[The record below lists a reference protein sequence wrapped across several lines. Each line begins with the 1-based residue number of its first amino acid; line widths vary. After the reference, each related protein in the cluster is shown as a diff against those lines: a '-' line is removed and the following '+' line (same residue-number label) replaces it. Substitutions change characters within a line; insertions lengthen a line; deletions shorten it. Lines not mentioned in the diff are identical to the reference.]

1 LGTGLNGFKNKA
13 GIDIAKFQ
21 VHSCRM
27 VSTSKAANGGVNM
40 DDILSMADWSNT
52 RTFEKFYF
60 STAEKIDFAD
70 KVLTTVSWL

>member
-1 LGTGLNGFKNKA
+1 MDFKKA

-52 RTFEKFYF
+52 MTFEKFYLR
-60 STAEKIDFAD
+60 TTENMDFAD
-70 KVLTTVSWL
+70 KVLTMVSWL